1 MDINRQ
7 KLTEQTET
15 GRNLQSKQRQAETNR
30 NKQQK
35 AEFDR
40 KKIETYRNGKKQTG
54 KDIMDRN
61 RHYGQKRP
69 DMYKNG

>member
-40 KKIETYRNGKKQTG
+40 KK
-54 KDIMDRN
+54 D
-61 RHYGQKRP
+61 
-69 DMYKNG
+69 